1 MGLKNWY
8 ESDKS
13 GASPSALSVESQ
25 TTARQMRLASG
36 MSDLVLTLAAF
47 SKDKNNPQG

>member
-13 GASPSALSVESQ
+13 SASPSALSVESQ
-25 TTARQMRLASG
+25 TTPPDRVASG
-36 MSDLVLTLAAF
+36 MSDLLPLQLQDP
-47 SKDKNNPQG
+47 KRQE